1 MIKRYSRKRMQDI
14 WCENN
19 KLQKM
24 LDVELAVCQVLSQKG
39 VIPKSDFKVIKKKAR
54 FNADKIKELEKI
66 TKHDVAAFVNNVS
79 SYVGKK
85 GKYIHWGLTSTD
97 VVDTGQAIQLK
108 EACDILIEDIK
119 ALMKVLKKKAL
130 RYKNTVCAGRTHG
143 IHAEPTTFGLKMAL
157 FYEEAKRNFKRLNDA
172 KDIIGVGKIS
182 GSVGTFSHLD
192 PDIQDKAL
200 KLLKLKPA
208 LISTQVLQRDRHAQ
222 LISTIAIVGASLEKI
237 ALEIRNLQRTD
248 VLEVEE
254 YFSKGQKGSS
264 SMPHKRNPV
273 RSERVCGLSR
283 VLKGYVQT
291 ALDNVALWHERDISH
306 SSAER
311 VILPD
316 ATILLDY
323 ILGEMTYIVDNLVVY
338 PKKMISNLEKV
349 QGLVFSQRIMLYLI
363 QEKGLTRKTA
373 YELIQKS
380 ALYAWEKQVPFKK
393 VLLSDKK
400 FLGYV
405 KAKDIEKFFDYKYY
419 LRNVSKIYKRVGL
432 TK

>member
-1 MIKRYSRKRMQDI
+1 MQDI

>member
-1 MIKRYSRKRMQDI
+1 MIERYSLKQMQDV
-14 WCENN
+14 WSEDN

-24 LDVELAVCQVLSQKG
+24 LDVELAVCEVLSQKG
-39 VIPKSDFKVIKKKAR
+39 IVPKSDFKVIKKKAR
-54 FNADKIKELEKI
+54 FNAVKIKELEKI

-97 VVDTGQAIQLK
+97 VVDTGQAMQLK
-108 EACDILIEDIK
+108 EACDILVDDLK
-119 ALMKVLKKKAL
+119 ALMKVLRKKAL
-130 RYKNTVCAGRTHG
+130 RYKDTVCAGRTHG
-143 IHAEPTTFGLKMAL
+143 IHAEPTTFGFKMAL
-157 FYEEAKRNFKRLNDA
+157 FYEEAKRNLKRLNDA
-172 KDIIGVGKIS
+172 KEIIGVGKIS

-192 PDIQDKAL
+192 PDVQDKSL
-200 KLLKLKPA
+200 KILGLKPA

-222 LISTIAIVGASLEKI
+222 LITTIAIVGASLEKI

-273 RSERVCGLSR
+273 RSERVCGLAR
-283 VLKGYVQT
+283 VLKGYVQP

-316 ATILLDY
+316 ATMLLDY

-338 PKKMISNLEKV
+338 PKKMIFNLEKV

-363 QEKGLTRKTA
+363 QEKDLTRKTA

-380 ALYAWEKQVPFKK
+380 ALYAWEKQVPFKE
-393 VLLSDKK
+393 VLLSDKR
-400 FLGYV
+400 FLSYV
-405 KAKDIEKFFDYKYY
+405 KPKDVEKFFDYKYY
-419 LRNVSKIYKRVGL
+419 LRNINKIYKRVGI
-432 TK
+432 K

>member
-1 MIKRYSRKRMQDI
+1 MIERYSLKQMQDV
-14 WCENN
+14 WSEDN

-24 LDVELAVCQVLSQKG
+24 LDVELAVCEVLSQKG
-39 VIPKSDFKVIKKKAR
+39 IVPKSDFKVIKKKAR
-54 FNADKIKELEKI
+54 FNAVKIKELEKI

-97 VVDTGQAIQLK
+97 VVDTGQAMQLK
-108 EACDILIEDIK
+108 EACDILVDDLK
-119 ALMKVLKKKAL
+119 ALMKVLRKKAL
-130 RYKNTVCAGRTHG
+130 RYKDTVCAGRTHG
-143 IHAEPTTFGLKMAL
+143 IHAEPTTFGFKMAL
-157 FYEEAKRNFKRLNDA
+157 FYEEAKRNLKRLNDA
-172 KDIIGVGKIS
+172 KEIIGVGKIS

-192 PDIQDKAL
+192 PDVQDKSL
-200 KLLKLKPA
+200 KILGLKPA

-222 LISTIAIVGASLEKI
+222 LITTIAIVGASLEKI

-273 RSERVCGLSR
+273 RSERVCGLAR
-283 VLKGYVQT
+283 VLKGYVQP

-316 ATILLDY
+316 ATMLLDY

-338 PKKMISNLEKV
+338 PKKMIFNLEKV

-363 QEKGLTRKTA
+363 QEKDLTRKTA

-380 ALYAWEKQVPFKK
+380 ALYAWEKQVPFKE

-400 FLGYV
+400 FLSYV
-405 KAKDIEKFFDYKYY
+405 KPKDIEKFFDYKHY
-419 LRNVSKIYKRVGL
+419 LRNINKIYKRVGI
-432 TK
+432 K

>member
-1 MIKRYSRKRMQDI
+1 MIERYSRKQMQDV
-14 WCENN
+14 WSEDN

-24 LDVELAVCQVLSQKG
+24 LDVELAVCEVLSKKG
-39 VIPKSDFKVIKKKAR
+39 IVPKSDFKVIKKKAR
-54 FNADKIKELEKI
+54 FNAAKIKELEKI

-97 VVDTGQAIQLK
+97 VVDTGQAMQLK
-108 EACDILIEDIK
+108 EACDILIDDLK
-119 ALMKVLKKKAL
+119 ALMKVLRKKAL
-130 RYKNTVCAGRTHG
+130 RYKDTVCAGRTHG

-157 FYEEAKRNFKRLNDA
+157 FYEEAKRNIKRLNDA
-172 KDIIGVGKIS
+172 KEIIGVGKIS

-192 PDIQDKAL
+192 PDIQDKSL
-200 KLLKLKPA
+200 KILGLKPA

-222 LISTIAIVGASLEKI
+222 LIATIAIVGASLEKI
-237 ALEIRNLQRTD
+237 ALEVRNLQRTD

-273 RSERVCGLSR
+273 RSERVCGLAR
-283 VLKGYVQT
+283 VLRGYVQP

-316 ATILLDY
+316 ATMLLDY

-338 PKKMISNLEKV
+338 PKKMIFNLEKV

-363 QEKGLTRKTA
+363 QEKDLTRKTA

-380 ALYAWEKQVPFKK
+380 ALYAWEKQVPFKE
-393 VLLSDKK
+393 VLLSDRK
-400 FLGYV
+400 FLSYV
-405 KAKDIEKFFDYKYY
+405 KPKDIEKFFDYKHY
-419 LRNVSKIYKRVGL
+419 LRNINKIYKRVGL
-432 TK
+432 